1 MYDKTSLGIIKQIYL
16 KPSIHKREL
25 AKQLNIGMPSID
37 YSLKKID
44 KLIKKKSS
52 GNQINYFLDYSKEA
66 LVPVLGLVEYSRIK
80 DLPAKIRIA
89 IKEFIQELEQKPL
102 IAIIFGSYASGDYTE
117 ISDIDI
123 LLIFQK
129 IENQKEVENKARKI
143 SMRTSTKINPIYLD
157 YNVFKKSFHDSTK
170 QFFKNLKRDKI
181 VFIGINLWVE
191 LKNEEA

>member
-1 MYDKTSLGIIKQIYL
+1 M
-16 KPSIHKREL
+16 
-25 AKQLNIGMPSID
+25 
-37 YSLKKID
+37 
-44 KLIKKKSS
+44 
-52 GNQINYFLDYSKEA
+52 F
-66 LVPVLGLVEYSRIK
+66 
-80 DLPAKIRIA
+80 
-89 IKEFIQELEQKPL
+89 
-102 IAIIFGSYASGDYTE
+102 
-117 ISDIDI
+117 
-123 LLIFQK
+123 IFQK